1 MFPMHSMD
9 EHLRVRLTR
18 EQREGLERLI
28 IQRGGNESL
37 SDLVREIISTAIG
50 VPAGGTNS
58 VFTEEIQKTVEKL
71 SSEINR
77 PPDQV
82 TADCIAGIWGLIEN
96 ERSPLIVEEVKL
108 RRRYRAEPMP
118 PVVLPRGRERIPQA
132 ARKA

>member
-1 MFPMHSMD
+1 MD

-37 SDLVREIISTAIG
+37 SDVVREIISSAIG

-58 VFTEEIQKTVEKL
+58 VYTEEIQKIVERL
-71 SSEINR
+71 SLEINR

-108 RRRYRAEPMP
+108 RRRYRAEPTPAVLLP
-118 PVVLPRGRERIPQA
+118 PDRKGVPEP
-132 ARKA
+132 ARKS